1 MKICRECGCSFE
13 GSFCP
18 ECGAK
23 WHEDGVCPECGAK
36 ILENAKFCNECGA
49 KIRVEKQ
56 PKQNKGLPPIFA
68 LLIRALPAGLLLCFS
83 LALFICYAMNA
94 MNFWGMDVGN
104 MYALAKD
111 TELGVLQGWA
121 ITLIVLAVLLLVF
134 SFVYIAI
141 SLIPYFKSFL
151 LWRIGWPEACG
162 IVAVGGYFLTLAL
175 SIGFAIQVGREE
187 AELGIGVIFII
198 ICAALFLLC
207 GVGAVLLWIV
217 LFGGK
222 EKQKQDAE
230 IEARRGEEPQAPE
243 KVDKPIFVVEG
254 KRKSLLKK
262 LWAKKIF
269 LAAFCAPFLAL
280 VGVVIYCFGCIMF
293 EATFRA
299 NLPPLFSVGGLL
311 VVLGVIYIPFLC
323 AILPIRAYKQNLHK
337 AAKFGFGFT
346 MPFIIMLIP
355 IMFGVVFGGLFI
367 SECREAGHVTFNEFA
382 GGNLLIC
389 LLSFGVAGVGL
400 AGLIVL
406 KILRGKMAAYTKTEE
421 FAQLEEAYQKDVVA
435 YKEALPEYKK
445 YKKEATIYRYQLSRW
460 RSGRSYERLPKY
472 PILWLLVHKWVALL
486 LAVVLAFGALG
497 ACVAGGAAIKYYNT
511 IFRASKVDDLS
522 VGDSKQDVIKI
533 LGEPHYN
540 SEEDSILMEETEG
553 GVVYEYYD
561 GEYKKLYDQYIKA
574 AETFSLMEMAS
585 LEAEMS
591 SITYKYICVRFG
603 VNNAVEEIVYDANHC
618 NSMAK
623 ADKTEKQSKCSW
635 LGEPISIMLE
645 REEGSIKIG
654 ESSQVGDV
662 KAETYYSDGSYR
674 QYALYYSRGSKP
686 SVETWSWSIEF
697 RIAYSSDYA
706 RDVAWT
712 RRYDIEQQRYE
723 NSYMRWV
730 DSWGEYFA
738 SIGNK

>member
-269 LAAFCAPFLAL
+269 VTAIWVP
-280 VGVVIYCFGCIMF
+280 I
-293 EATFRA
+293 
-299 NLPPLFSVGGLL
+299 
-311 VVLGVIYIPFLC
+311 LGVIGLLACLLWVLVLGNIAYLFLIEMVC
-323 AILPIRAYKQNLHK
+323 AGIFAAVAVYSMASARAYKWKLK
-337 AAKFGFGFT
+337 TIASFGFKFT

-421 FAQLEEAYQKDVVA
+421 FAELEKAYQKDVVA
-435 YKEALPEYKK
+435 YKEALLEYKK
-445 YKKEATIYRYQLSRW
+445 YKKEETIYRYQLSRW

-623 ADKTEKQSKCSW
+623 ADKAEKQSKCSW

-674 QYALYYSRGSKP
+674 QYALYYSGNSKP

-730 DSWGEYFA
+730 DSWGEHFA